1 MGPTSAIEG
10 PDKYLQPS
18 PKQVVKGAKQAKKGF
33 PLSISTFSRK
43 LFSMN
48 YFYRAREKVAF
59 SSVTM
64 GIRKADWFPLT
75 YELTDKTAFRKNVS
89 NIE

>member
-1 MGPTSAIEG
+1 MGPTNAFS
-10 PDKYLQPS
+10 QPHS
-18 PKQVVKGAKQAKKGF
+18 WLKGMRNRRKSGF

-64 GIRKADWFPLT
+64 GIRMADWFPLT